1 MCRSLKKRDI
11 WQYLVLFCTEFADIE
26 DLNGQD
32 DTSRM
37 DGICDFLWRKFVMG
51 NIKLSFMGD
60 KIWELR
66 SVHIVE
72 KKQKEKLK

>member
-37 DGICDFLWRKFVMG
+37 DEICDFLWRKFVMR
-51 NIKLSFMGD
+51 I
-60 KIWELR
+60 
-66 SVHIVE
+66 VHA
-72 KKQKEKLK
+72 